1 MSIGA
6 LNWAF
11 DCELS
16 NAGMKL
22 TLLALANYA
31 NEDGTAYPSQKAL
44 AIKTSMTDRSV
55 RSQLAALEKLGLIR
69 RDARKRANGFF
80 TSDFFQLNVGA
91 KPNNSGTP
99 SAEKTLASSSG
110 KFDQRKNLPTEINDS
125 IQRKVL
131 HNPAEKFSA
140 QKEPPLT
147 TTITKGNH
155 HKAQAMLA
163 ALNVSETIAA
173 DFIELRK
180 TKKAAITQTALNGI
194 EREASKAGF
203 SVEDALRTC
212 CERGWTGFK
221 AEWVLGDAAKSVK
234 GSEGTASQAKEGARA
249 RLFGGLN
256 HA

>member
-11 DCELS
+11 DCELP

-44 AIKTSMTDRSV
+44 AVKTSMTDRSV
-55 RSQLAALEKLGLIR
+55 RTQLAALENLGLIT

-80 TSDFFQLNVGA
+80 TSDFFQLNIGA
-91 KPNNSGTP
+91 TPKNSAP
-99 SAEKTLASSSG
+99 KKAESTSG
-110 KFDQRKNLPTEINDS
+110 KINQRKNFPTEKNDIN
-125 IQRKVL
+125 QRKDFP
-131 HNPAEKFSA
+131 NPAENISY
-140 QKEPPLT
+140 QKEPPLNS
-147 TTITKGNH
+147 TITKGNH

-163 ALNVSETIAA
+163 ALNVSETVAA

-180 TKKAAITQTALNGI
+180 TKKAAITQTALDGI
-194 EREASKAGF
+194 EREASKAGL
-203 SVEDALRTC
+203 SLEDVLRTC
-212 CERGWTGFK
+212 CERGWIGFK
-221 AEWVLGDAAKSVK
+221 ADWVLGDAAKAAK
-234 GSEGTASQAKEGARA
+234 GSESTASQAKEGARA

>member
-11 DCELS
+11 DCELP

-44 AIKTSMTDRSV
+44 SVKTSMDARSIRRHLV
-55 RSQLAALEKLGLIR
+55 SLEEFGLLE
-69 RDARKRANGFF
+69 RDARKRGNGFF
-80 TSDFFQLNVGA
+80 TSDFFQLNIGA
-91 KPNNSGTP
+91 TPKNSAPKT
-99 SAEKTLASSSG
+99 AESTSG
-110 KFDQRKNLPTEINDS
+110 KFVQRTVCPKDKNDI
-125 IQRKVL
+125 IQRTICP
-131 HNPAEKFSA
+131 NPADKLSY
-140 QKEPPLT
+140 QKEPPLNS
-147 TTITKGNH
+147 TITKGNH

-163 ALNVSETIAA
+163 ALNVSETVAA

-180 TKKAAITQTALNGI
+180 SKKAAITQTALDGI

-203 SVEDALRTC
+203 SLEDALRTC
-212 CERGWTGFK
+212 CERGWQSFK
-221 AEWVLGDAAKSVK
+221 AEWVLGDAAKAAK
-234 GSEGTASQAKEGARA
+234 GSESTASQAKEGARA
-249 RLFGGLN
+249 RLFGGVN